1 MFGWVVAAAVGIVA
15 TLTVTFWAQLVEW
28 ANTILANW
36 LADQFGA
43 DLRDAFLLALA
54 GADRS
59 VIMVQRAVKL
69 IETRLL
75 SARLLFRQLRGGQTE
90 KVIEAEVKQDSGEVV
105 TLRTAELV
113 PWHELPDDVREK
125 FIRRQSASVQME
137 LKIKD

>member
-1 MFGWVVAAAVGIVA
+1 MVGWVVAAAVGIAV
-15 TLTVTFWAQLVEW
+15 TLTVTFWAQMVEW
-28 ANTILANW
+28 ANKVLANW

-59 VIMVQRAVKL
+59 VIMVQRAVKV

-75 SARLLFRQLRGGQTE
+75 NARLLFRQLRGGHTE
-90 KVIEAEVKQDSGEVV
+90 KVLEAEVKQESGEVV
-105 TLRTAELV
+105 TMRTAELV

-125 FIRRQSASVQME
+125 FIRRQSGSVEME